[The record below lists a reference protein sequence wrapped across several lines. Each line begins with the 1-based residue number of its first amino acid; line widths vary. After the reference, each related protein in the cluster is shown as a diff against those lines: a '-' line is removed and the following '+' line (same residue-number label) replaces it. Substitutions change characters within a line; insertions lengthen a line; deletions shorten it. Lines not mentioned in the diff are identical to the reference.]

1 MSSNKVNV
9 MVRRRV
15 TTLDRHNVTM
25 DADCFKQLMAKHEG
39 DEFELSEVVLSDNSA
54 SLDEEE
60 VQGSELLMIEATDVI
75 TQERV
80 YRHIE
85 SGGGDVAMWR
95 VRDMASEL
103 VIQMD
108 RGERVVLSLLGNAR
122 KRGMEVIPMN
132 SQAEAICS
140 ASNGWGRGR
149 GQPEPDERSVE
160 SSPSIG

>member
-1 MSSNKVNV
+1 MSNNKVNV

-25 DADCFKQLMAKHEG
+25 DADSFKQLMAKHEG
-39 DEFELSEVVLSDNSA
+39 DEFELSEAVLSDNSA

-60 VQGSELLMIEATDVI
+60 VQGSELLMIEATDAN

-85 SGGGDVAMWR
+85 GGGGDVAMWR
-95 VRDMASEL
+95 LRDTVSEL
-103 VIQMD
+103 LSQMD
-108 RGERVVLSLLGNAR
+108 RGDRLTLFFLDIAR
-122 KRGMEVIPMN
+122 QRGMEVIPMN

-140 ASNGWGRGR
+140 ASNGWGRG
-149 GQPEPDERSVE
+149 GAHERDVE
-160 SSPSIG
+160 HSPSIG